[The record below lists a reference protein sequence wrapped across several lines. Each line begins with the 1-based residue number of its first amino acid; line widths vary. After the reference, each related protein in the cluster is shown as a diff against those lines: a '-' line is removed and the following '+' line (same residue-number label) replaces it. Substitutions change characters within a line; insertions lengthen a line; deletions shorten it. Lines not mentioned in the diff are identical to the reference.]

1 MFLFQS
7 KLGYLHSVDCQKKE
21 IGALCITLAFWK
33 ADHLKISRG
42 ETHSCRQR
50 FTRDTNHLQIP
61 QTPLRSNIKYTT
73 VHGYIY
79 FAGYFFIHRYVP
91 GQRASLNRLFHFLK
105 TRLYSEPERH
115 KPKVDRILFVIVES
129 SSLTSKVLASHPV
142 KSLEDKGVRV
152 FILAVGKHVISSNQR
167 TFRIGSFADVSK
179 LSYAF
184 RGTGELS
191 IHVSNE

>member
-1 MFLFQS
+1 M
-7 KLGYLHSVDCQKKE
+7 HSVDCQKKE

-33 ADHLKISRG
+33 ADHLKISRS
-42 ETHSCRQR
+42 ETLSCRQR
-50 FTRDTNHLQIP
+50 FKRDTNHLQIP

-105 TRLYSEPERH
+105 TRLYPEPERH

-129 SSLTSKVLASHPV
+129 SSLTSKVLASHPI

>member
-1 MFLFQS
+1 M
-7 KLGYLHSVDCQKKE
+7 VIC
-21 IGALCITLAFWK
+21 IRLCVTLAFWK

-42 ETHSCRQR
+42 GTHSCRQR
-50 FTRDTNHLQIP
+50 FTRDTNHLQIS

-129 SSLTSKVLASHPV
+129 SSLTSKVLASHPI